1 MQLVQWVVFTYAREG
16 TVVPEVALVG
26 EAVADE
32 TKLSLLDVL
41 LNWIESFLLGD
52 LKVLN

>member
-1 MQLVQWVVFTYAREG
+1 MW
-16 TVVPEVALVG
+16 

-52 LKVLN
+52 LKVLNQYCFEAKVVWCSAG